1 MKRFSISTT
10 IFSGENSLKRLNK
23 YQNKRVWIVCDEFL
37 AKGTPIERVKSE
49 LKGNEI
55 RVYTDIQPDPN
66 VMTVVSG
73 MKDLITFKPDVV
85 IGFGGGSAIDAAKAM
100 VYFATN
106 FDIKL
111 ERCIAIPTTSGTGS
125 EVTNATVITD
135 EHKGIKYPIFDATIY
150 PDEAILDPSFVVTVP
165 PHITANTGMDVLT
178 HAIEAYVATTAND
191 FSDALAEKTISLV
204 FEYLP
209 TACVKGSCEKTREKM
224 HNASCMAG
232 MAFSQSG
239 LGINHAIAHQLGG
252 KFHVAHGLANAILL
266 PHVIRFNA
274 KNDMRARKRYARIAK
289 ACRFCHPDASAEA
302 GVNQLIHNIIRLQ
315 KEVKIATSL
324 HVLKITRR
332 DVLAQMDAL
341 VESTLKDSTMSTTP
355 FKVNGLQ
362 VKQII
367 EAIL

>member
-1 MKRFSISTT
+1 MKRFSISTA

-37 AKGTPIERVKSE
+37 AKGTPIERVKGE

-66 VMTVVSG
+66 VMTVVKG

-100 VYFATN
+100 VYFATK

-135 EHKGIKYPIFDATIY
+135 ENKGIKYPIFDATIY

-204 FEYLP
+204 FEYLL

-274 KNDMRARKRYARIAK
+274 KNDIRARKRYARIAK

-302 GVNQLIHNIIRLQ
+302 GVNQLIHNIVRLQ

-324 HVLKITRR
+324 HALKITRR

-355 FKVNGLQ
+355 FKANGLQ